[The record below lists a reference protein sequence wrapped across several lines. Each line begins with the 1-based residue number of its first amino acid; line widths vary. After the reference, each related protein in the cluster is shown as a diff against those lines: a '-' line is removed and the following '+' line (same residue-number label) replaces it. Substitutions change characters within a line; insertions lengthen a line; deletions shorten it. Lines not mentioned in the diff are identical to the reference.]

1 MLGGIIAVGIIVYLG
16 LSALSTNDSP
26 STTTRT
32 TASPSTNTTAVTTTA
47 RATTTTTLAT
57 TTTGATTTSS
67 TTVALRA
74 PGEISVLVLNAE
86 GTVGLAGE
94 VSSQLQALGYQT
106 LEPTNYQP
114 LLSQTRVWYA
124 EGFEGEAFALAAE
137 FPDALVELMPADF
150 GDAEIVVVLGE
161 SHQG

>member
-26 STTTRT
+26 TSSTTSIATSST
-32 TASPSTNTTAVTTTA
+32 TASVTTTT
-47 RATTTTTLAT
+47 RATTTTTRAT
-57 TTTGATTTSS
+57 TTTGATSTTS
-67 TTVALRA
+67 TTLALQA

-86 GTVGLAGE
+86 GTAGLAGE
-94 VSSQLQALGYQT
+94 VSSLLQSLGYQT
-106 LEPTNYQP
+106 LEPSNYRP

-137 FPDALVELMPADF
+137 FPDALVEQMPADF

-161 SHQG
+161 SYEG